1 MVSTRPRTTSADVD
15 VVVVSYNSGS
25 HLRSCLE
32 GLTRCSGVTLLIVD
46 NASSDGSLSSVANL
60 PVTVLA
66 QPDNLGFA
74 HACNVG
80 WRAGASPFVLFLNP
94 DAEVDCGALAVLT
107 EVLLA
112 DASVGIVGPKIVND
126 DQSIAFSQRRFPTLR
141 STFSQALFLQRLFP
155 EKSWSDEV
163 VRDAGEYLRSH
174 DVDWLSGAC
183 LLIRRELLERIGGW
197 DEAFF
202 LYSEDTEIC
211 RAAWSSGYRVRYEA
225 TAAARHAGGASAPRS
240 GLLGMLARSRIA
252 YARKNYPALIALG
265 HRAGIAL
272 EALTHMV
279 VCRGGL
285 AQRRGHARAL
295 LAAFRPAERA
305 SIPYEPVS
313 GT

>member
-1 MVSTRPRTTSADVD
+1 MVSTRRRSSSEDVD
-15 VVVVSYNSGS
+15 VVVVSYNSGP
-25 HLRSCLE
+25 HLRSCVE
-32 GLTRCSGVTLLIVD
+32 IVGRCGGVTVLVVD
-46 NASSDGSLSSVANL
+46 NASSDGSLSSIADL

-80 WRAGASPFVLFLNP
+80 WRAGSSPFVLFLNP
-94 DAEVDCGALAVLT
+94 DAEVDCETLSVLT
-107 EVLLA
+107 ELLFT
-112 DASVGIVGPKIVND
+112 DASVGIVGPRIVNED
-126 DQSIAFSQRRFPTLR
+126 ESIAFSQRRFPTLR

-155 EKSWSDEV
+155 RQSWSDEV
-163 VRDAGEYLRSH
+163 VRDTGEYLRSR

-211 RAAWSSGYRVRYEA
+211 RAAWSNGFRVRYEA
-225 TAAARHAGGASAPRS
+225 RATARHAGGASAPRS

-252 YARKNYPALIALG
+252 YARKNYPAPVALG

-272 EALTHMV
+272 EALTHML

-295 LAAFRPAERA
+295 RAAFRPVERA
-305 SIPYEPVS
+305 SIPYEPLS